1 MSKQRRSF
9 KLEEKLRI
17 IREADELG
25 VTKVLDKYHLAY
37 SVLFRWKSKLE
48 VLKNLTL
55 DQVNNPSQEELK
67 LLLEEN
73 IRLKKIIAEQALQI
87 EIDREYMKTNQAYKN
102 KN

>member
-1 MSKQRRSF
+1 MTKQRRSF

-17 IREADELG
+17 IREADEMG
-25 VTKVLDKYHLAY
+25 VTKILDKYHLAY

-55 DQVNNPSQEELK
+55 DQVNNPSQDELK

-87 EIDREYMKTNQAYKN
+87 EIDREHMKNNQGFKTKN
-102 KN
+102 